1 MTVAPEAP
9 TYDYEALMNEFQ
21 QIASEL
27 MAKNSEYYAPRVTKI
42 VEKYLG
48 KGKKISETSIDQA
61 EFVSLIIDDIKDEL
75 VNK

>member
-1 MTVAPEAP
+1 MA
-9 TYDYEALMNEFQ
+9 EFQ
-21 QIASEL
+21 QIAAEL
-27 MAKNSEYYAPRVTKI
+27 MGKNSEYYAPRITKI

-48 KGKKISETSIDQA
+48 KGKKISETTLDQA